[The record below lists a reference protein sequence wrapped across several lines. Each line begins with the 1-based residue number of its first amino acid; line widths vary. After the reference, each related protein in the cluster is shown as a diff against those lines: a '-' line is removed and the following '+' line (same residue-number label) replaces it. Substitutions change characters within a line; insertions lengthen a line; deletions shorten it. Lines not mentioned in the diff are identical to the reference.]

1 MLKKLMALAAST
13 AMLGA
18 NAAAHVIGTA
28 RAALKSAGGSAA
40 AGDAGKERAGDGRN
54 ILPSIPPL
62 PPMAAPER
70 AAPKPAAPKPA
81 ARKSGGSKG
90 TAHKISKARDQGV
103 KPTRRTKKK
112 SAR

>member
-18 NAAAHVIGTA
+18 NVAAHAINTA
-28 RAALKSAGGSAA
+28 RAALKSATGSPA

-62 PPMAAPER
+62 PPMAV
-70 AAPKPAAPKPA
+70 PKPAAPKPA
-81 ARKSGGSKG
+81 ARKSGASKG
-90 TAHKISKARDQGV
+90 TAHKISKSRNQGV